1 MGIKMINT
9 LLISVAVV
17 LFCAKNA
24 LGNGTTCNFDGSLCG
39 YSFSADEDRFKW
51 QQIGRNKGY
60 PTEDHTIGTK
70 GFNGQ
75 FLTVKWRSGNA
86 GNQKAIIT
94 SPRIPQTNLP
104 CSIGFYYNMNSDQ
117 ISLTA
122 HVKTVSTQ
130 QTKQIWAHQVRGHGW
145 TYSGPI
151 DITSF
156 SNQGD
161 FQVLIQAQIKPGFA
175 FSKVVSVD
183 DVTFT
188 GCGNGA
194 GPVNPTSSTS
204 LSTLKTTTMSS
215 TTSSTTISRKI
226 TTSMPSSLSDYGSPC
241 NFDGSLCGYS
251 LTSDEDKFKWQKIG
265 NNKGMPTE
273 EHTNGHI
280 LGSKGEFLT
289 AKWPSGNANGQKA
302 TILSPVISQTSTSCS
317 MEFYYYFNTD
327 QITLTV
333 FVKTLSTNHQNQVWV
348 NKGMALS
355 WTSSGSIDISS
366 LSNKGD
372 FQVMIQAQ
380 LESKYLFSKVVS
392 IDDVSFS
399 GCNCAI
405 PPCKGLVTGTFST
418 STTPPTLTPSSTKS
432 TTVQRITSSTATT
445 PAVKGFGAPC
455 TFDGAMCDYTVT
467 ADMPDSFKWLMIGMN
482 KGLPTED
489 HTIGRVF
496 GSKGQFMMAK
506 WSRGTS
512 GQQTT
517 SMTSPVVS
525 QTNRPCSMSFFY
537 YFNSDDISLAVYV
550 LTLNLV
556 QPNRIWYKPGNGAT
570 NGWESSGVL
579 DLSQFSSGGRF
590 QVQIRAQMKPGITF
604 GKIVSVDDVF
614 FSGCDCS
621 TPPCT
626 VPAVINTPSPS
637 SSVSTTVTSA
647 VPVVSEPD
655 LGLGAPC
662 TFDGF
667 DCGYS
672 VAWSSANYK
681 WQRTGANKGMPNYD
695 HTVGSVVG
703 SKGQFM
709 YAYWAN
715 GMPNSERTT
724 IQSPVISRTTGPCYM
739 KFYYYFN
746 NADGVQLSVSLST
759 IPVGQVYQVWSS
771 TSTRFDTWKSSNAI
785 DISQYSSL
793 GDFT

>member
-1 MGIKMINT
+1 MGTKMINT

-39 YSFSADEDRFKW
+39 YSLSADEDRFKW
-51 QQIGRNKGY
+51 QQIGKNKGL

-70 GFNGQ
+70 GSNGQ
-75 FLTVKWRSGNA
+75 FLTVKWRSGTA
-86 GNQKAIIT
+86 GNQKSIIT
-94 SPRIPQTNLP
+94 SPRIPQTNAP
-104 CSIGFYYNMNSDQ
+104 CSIGFYYYMNSDQ

-130 QTKQIWAHQVRGHGW
+130 QTKQIWAHQVKGDGW

-151 DITSF
+151 DISSF
-156 SNQGD
+156 SNLGD
-161 FQVLIQAQIKPGFA
+161 FQVFLYIFLFTIQVLIQAQIKPGYA
-175 FSKVVSVD
+175 FSKVVSID

-194 GPVNPTSSTS
+194 GPVNPTSST
-204 LSTLKTTTMSS
+204 TLKTTTTPS
-215 TTSSTTISRKI
+215 TTSSTTTSMKI
-226 TTSMPSSLSDYGSPC
+226 TTSMPTSLSDYGSPC

-251 LTSDEDKFKWQKIG
+251 LTSDEDRFKWQKIG
-265 NNKGMPTE
+265 NNKGFPTE

-280 LGSKGEFLT
+280 FGSKGEFLT
-289 AKWPSGNANGQKA
+289 AKWTSGKANGQKA

-317 MEFYYYFNTD
+317 MEFYYYLNTD

-333 FVKTLSTNHQNQVWV
+333 FVKTLSTNQKNQMWV
-348 NKGMALS
+348 NKGMAPS

-380 LESKYLFSKVVS
+380 LGTNYLFSFSKVVS

-405 PPCKGLVTGTFST
+405 PPC
-418 STTPPTLTPSSTKS
+418 
-432 TTVQRITSSTATT
+432 
-445 PAVKGFGAPC
+445 KGFGAPC

-467 ADMPDSFKWLMIGMN
+467 ADMPDSFKWLMVGMN

-590 QVQIRAQMKPGITF
+590 QVRIRAQMKPGFTF

-695 HTVGSVVG
+695 HTVGSVLNDFV
-703 SKGQFM
+703 
-709 YAYWAN
+709 
-715 GMPNSERTT
+715 T
-724 IQSPVISRTTGPCYM
+724 
-739 KFYYYFN
+739 
-746 NADGVQLSVSLST
+746 
-759 IPVGQVYQVWSS
+759 
-771 TSTRFDTWKSSNAI
+771 AI
-785 DISQYSSL
+785 
-793 GDFT
+793 